1 MCLDCQNESFMSQN
15 TANNKDSFDIDFSDL
30 LVQEMPLDNTK
41 TEVLDTGGLSAEDLS
56 FLESLS
62 QTPASTA
69 PTAGVQNLETKN
81 VETPKSEVPQ
91 ETSKTVLHP
100 SLTDP
105 KTPNPTPNDSM
116 SGNKDGANKGAE
128 DIFAAPAPK
137 KSALFGA
144 KDKGKDK
151 SKGKKDADVFS
162 KAPQKTKLTVKKQ
175 DLNKPIVLILGVMGV
190 ILVLGLLW
198 VFMGKSE
205 EPTPVP
211 EPTPV
216 ETQAPTPE
224 PTPEVAPE
232 TSEAPAE
239 TAGATAENADT
250 PAPTGDFTP
259 IDADAIVQAEIP
271 DDPTLIKEEI
281 DRLADENSR
290 LLDQAKDID
299 GILSDTEKL
308 TAAKEEQIALL
319 EAQIAQ
325 LEAQKGK

>member
-1 MCLDCQNESFMSQN
+1 MSQN

-30 LVQEMPLDNTK
+30 LVQEIPADNTK
-41 TEVLDTGGLSAEDLS
+41 TEALNTGGLSAEDLS

-62 QTPASTA
+62 QTPASATA
-69 PTAGVQNLETKN
+69 VVGMQNLETKD
-81 VETPKSEVPQ
+81 VESQKSEVPQ
-91 ETSKTVLHP
+91 ETSKTVLHS
-100 SLTDP
+100 SLTDS
-105 KTPNPTPNDSM
+105 KAPNPTLNDNMGS
-116 SGNKDGANKGAE
+116 NKDAINKGVE
-128 DIFAAPAPK
+128 DVFAAPAPK
-137 KSALFGA
+137 KSTLFGV
-144 KDKGKDK
+144 KDKGRD
-151 SKGKKDADVFS
+151 KGKKATDVFA

-175 DLNKPIVLILGVMGV
+175 DLNKPIVLILGVMAV

-198 VFMGKSE
+198 VFLGKSE
-205 EPTPVP
+205 ES
-211 EPTPV
+211 
-216 ETQAPTPE
+216 APTPE
-224 PTPEVAPE
+224 PTPIETQAPAPE
-232 TSEAPAE
+232 PTPEVTETPEAPVD
-239 TAGATAENADT
+239 TAGTAEGTTAENTAT

-271 DDPTLIKEEI
+271 DDPALIKEEI